1 MSAALAALKGAA
13 ISSPKIPMTPSEMR
27 FMAVPLSQCEFPIP
41 VRLPWQPPR
50 SHARV
55 ESTLKS
61 LFQEQLQL
69 CHSAS
74 RGCDRADG
82 GMAALSRRIRP
93 QRAHEHLHAVVE
105 GDEGAEFHD
114 LRLAPVFLHPV
125 IERLVHLIG
134 VKEHQIGVT
143 QRAFLGLAKSL
154 AV

>member
-1 MSAALAALKGAA
+1 MSAALAALKGATMRSA
-13 ISSPKIPMTPSEMR
+13 EIPMTPSEMR

-41 VRLPWQPPR
+41 VALPWQPPR
-50 SHARV
+50 PHARV
-55 ESTLKS
+55 EST
-61 LFQEQLQL
+61 FQSFFLEQLQL
-69 CHSAS
+69 CHSTS
-74 RGCDRADG
+74 RDCDRADG
-82 GMAALSRRIRP
+82 GMGALKRRIRP

-114 LRLAPVFLHPV
+114 LRLAPVLLHLV

-154 AV
+154 